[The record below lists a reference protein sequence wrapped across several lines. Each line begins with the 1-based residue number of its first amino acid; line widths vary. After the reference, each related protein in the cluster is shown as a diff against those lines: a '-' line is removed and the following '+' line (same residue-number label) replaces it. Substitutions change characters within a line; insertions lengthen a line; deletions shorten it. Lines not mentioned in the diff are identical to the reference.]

1 MQRTLWG
8 FGRGMR
14 LEEIG
19 GAEVEAIAYMLL
31 IPSRDGVNRF
41 LGKLPVYTLLRSQI
55 FGCGLYL
62 RTQRAPAW
70 TYALKADEIE

>member
-1 MQRTLWG
+1 L
-8 FGRGMR
+8 
-14 LEEIG
+14 
-19 GAEVEAIAYMLL
+19 LL
-31 IPSRDGVNRF
+31 IPSRDGVDRF